1 MSNVD
6 DVSIT
11 AEIIKPA
18 PGATYVVA
26 YQFMGLTPE
35 GWITFFT
42 LAYLIIQLLV
52 IAPKLIAT
60 YKPWVNRRC
69 LALTMLIKSKSKD
82 KDNV

>member
-60 YKPWVNRRC
+60 YKPWVARRC
-69 LALTMLIKSKSKD
+69 FPLVMLIKSMRKD
-82 KDNV
+82 DKNE

>member
-1 MSNVD
+1 MTKLD

-11 AEIIKPA
+11 SEAIKTA
-18 PGATYVVA
+18 PGTTYVVA
-26 YQFMGLTPE
+26 YHFMGLTPE

-42 LAYLIIQLLV
+42 LAYLIVQLLV